1 METHTIDGKLLF
13 ALNVIQNAQNVDA
26 ISTAIAPFG
35 YDATALSSGMALY
48 TTASDLQS
56 KQKQEY
62 GEQFT
67 ATAGL
72 QLSKANANKTY
83 MRHVKLARVAL
94 RNDRGAYEALQL
106 SGSRKQSTSGWVQQA
121 KIFYANALASADIV
135 DKLSVL
141 TMTTEVLTAGQ
152 TQVTEVETKLS
163 DQLKEKGE
171 AQAATQARDAA
182 FDDLQDWMSDFVAIA
197 RIALENDSQ
206 LLEMLGI
213 VEAS

>member
-1 METHTIDGKLLF
+1 LDT
-13 ALNVIQNAQNVDA
+13 
-26 ISTAIAPFG
+26 
-35 YDATALSSGMALY
+35 GMALC
-48 TTASDLQS
+48 TAASDLQS

-67 ATAGL
+67 ATADL

-106 SGSRKQSTSGWVQQA
+106 AGGRKQSTSGWIQQS
-121 KIFYANALASADIV
+121 KIFYANALASADILA
-135 DKLSVL
+135 KLSVL
-141 TMTTEVLTAGQ
+141 TMTAEALTAGQ
-152 TQVTEVETKLS
+152 ILVTEVEAKLS
-163 DQLKEKGE
+163 IQLKEKGE

-213 VEAS
+213 VEPS